1 MSDVANTPAP
11 TPNPQPRSRGR
22 RITWIAVAALA
33 VGLTVGAASTT
44 AFSRGGFGPGYGF
57 GPGGWHGHGFMGRG
71 FDPAQA
77 EARADRTV
85 RHLAVELDATNE
97 QQDKLRAVVKNAVKD
112 ILPMREKVQTARDQ
126 ARKILTEPTV
136 NRSEIEKLR
145 AEHVALADT
154 FSRRVAQAFTDAAEI
169 LTPEQRKKINDLL
182 PAGGPMGRGM
192 HPMDGPMG
200 GHGPMGGPGRGMNR

>member
-1 MSDVANTPAP
+1 MSNPDTSTPK
-11 TPNPQPRSRGR
+11 PNPQPRSRSR

-33 VGLTVGAASTT
+33 VGVTVGAASTT
-44 AFSRGGFGPGYGF
+44 AFSRGGPGFGF
-57 GPGGWHGHGFMGRG
+57 GPGGWHGQGFMGRT

-77 EARADRTV
+77 EARADRMV
-85 RHLAVELDATNE
+85 RHLAVELDATND

-112 ILPMREKVQTARDQ
+112 VLPMREKVQTAREQ
-126 ARKILTEPTV
+126 ARKLLTEPTI

-169 LTPEQRKKINDLL
+169 LTPDQRKKLDGLL
-182 PAGGPMGRGM
+182 PAGGRMGRGM
-192 HPMDGPMG
+192 GHGMGPMDGDQ
-200 GHGPMGGPGRGMNR
+200 GPMGGPGRGWNR

>member
-1 MSDVANTPAP
+1 MSDAVNTHAPA
-11 TPNPQPRSRGR
+11 PNPQPRSRGR

-44 AFSRGGFGPGYGF
+44 ALSRGGF

-77 EARADRTV
+77 EARADRMV

-97 QQDKLRAVVKNAVKD
+97 QQDKLRTVVKNAVKD
-112 ILPMREKVQTARDQ
+112 VLPMREKVQTAREQ
-126 ARKILTEPTV
+126 ARKLLTEPTV

-154 FSRRVAQAFTDAAEI
+154 FSRRIAQALTDAAEI
-169 LTPEQRKKINDLL
+169 LTPEQRRKLNDLL

-192 HPMDGPMG
+192 HSMDGPMG
-200 GHGPMGGPGRGMNR
+200 GHGPMGGPGRGWNR